1 MVAIATMLTV
11 AAALPIPEAGV
22 RLRARYLAIS
32 HFVKDYSLPLRCVR
46 VKRPLTASIA
56 LSRP

>member
-1 MVAIATMLTV
+1 MLTV
-11 AAALPIPEAGV
+11 ADALPIPEAGV